1 MSVNLRKLSPWISVL
16 ILLAGLL
23 VMYFPLAW
31 MVSTALKTLGD
42 AFNGQLIPS
51 HPTLSNFKAIFSPT
65 SASPVFRWLGNSLIA
80 SIGASILVVTVDCLA
95 AFALA
100 RLEFFGRRIV
110 FYLVVGSL
118 MVPFIALLI
127 PLYEEFAG
135 LNLLDT
141 YWALIL
147 PYGANA
153 FGVFLLYQFFI
164 SVPKELEE
172 AAVADGANLFQLW
185 WRVFVPLS
193 VAPMATLALITFM
206 GVYNDFL
213 WPLVATT
220 SQNMHTLTVGIAL
233 MAIGQYSTN
242 YPLLMALT
250 LCSVAP
256 ILLAFIFAQRQL
268 VDGIATTGLT
278 L

>member
-1 MSVNLRKLSPWISVL
+1 MRSNSRKFLPWLSVF
-16 ILLAGLL
+16 ILVGGLL

-31 MVSTALKTLGD
+31 MVSTALKSLSD
-42 AFNGQLIPS
+42 AFNGQLIPR
-51 HPTLSNFKAIFSPT
+51 HPTLSNFSTIFAAS

-80 SIGASILVVTVDCLA
+80 ASGASILVVLVDCLA

-100 RLEFFGRRIV
+100 RLEFFGRRLV

-172 AAVADGANLFQLW
+172 AALADGANRLQLW
-185 WRVFVPLS
+185 WKVFVPLS
-193 VAPMATLALITFM
+193 VAPMATLALLTFM

-233 MAIGQYSTN
+233 MAIGQYNTD

-250 LCSVAP
+250 LCSVVP
-256 ILLAFIFAQRQL
+256 ILIAFIFAQKQL